1 MSGSRSET
9 GAAPDDMLH
18 QAARLLLLVGL
29 IGLLGLAGLTLID
42 VLGRWLF
49 NAPLRGIGDIAEV
62 VLPVAIG
69 ASVPAVIVTRGNI
82 TIRFLDRLLGA
93 RAIAALDVMAG
104 MVVLVVLAGLA
115 YALGRHALALMWSGE
130 GTWLLRLPQWPSWT
144 AFAGFFG
151 VAALFQAVILGD
163 ALRKL
168 TGRGEGTAD
177 GA

>member
-1 MSGSRSET
+1 MSGSPSET
-9 GAAPDDMLH
+9 GAAPVGVLH
-18 QAARLLLLVGL
+18 QTARLLLLLGL
-29 IGLLGLAGLTLID
+29 IGLIGLAGLTLVD

-62 VLPVAIG
+62 ALPVAIG

-93 RAIAALDVMAG
+93 RAIAALDVAAG
-104 MVVLVVLAGLA
+104 VVVLIVLAGMA

-130 GTWLLRLPQWPSWT
+130 STWLLRLPQWPSWT
-144 AFAGFFG
+144 VFAGFFL
-151 VAALFQAVILGD
+151 VAALFQVVILGD
-163 ALRKL
+163 ALRRL
-168 TGRGEGTAD
+168 TGRGEGAAD